1 LDTSGPGGKRA
12 GKLQWVDRRRPATR
26 RSGFSATA
34 SGSEYTRISVE
45 TTVLTPF
52 SRLVVSIDVPGAPVG
67 AILGFGGYVYLDGTA
82 QVTLSSPA
90 AKHVLKIF
98 DAPDWGK
105 FGSQWYSEG
114 TDPTTAELVVSALSQ
129 TTVATALLGG
139 GVIEHEYLAG
149 ARSGL
154 MANMHLFA
162 PEANFYRQSA
172 RVGITTE
179 GVTRPGDPVELN
191 LKRCNRCGR
200 LLPINVNDELK
211 HLSFTN
217 HCVAAHLRPCSH
229 SGFGRLRN
237 NDDGSILQLEYGYQL
252 ECRFCKKFEV
262 NSPHNPKRTAAQMKE
277 DAARRRALELLL
289 AELFG
294 GSPSLLYRQAT
305 GGGELA
311 DDVFN
316 RFGGAC
322 FKCGIALASA
332 RDMHL
337 DHTRPLA
344 LLWPLDAGATALC
357 PTHNSEKRDRPPA
370 EYYDEGELVRLAAI
384 TGIPFAD
391 LVDPRPNGEAIRRLL
406 DRIEWFFDSFLQQP
420 DLQEA
425 RDGKRPADL
434 LVKALRKVLSAA
446 EVEFDIQAAYE
457 NWQAGRSPL

>member
-1 LDTSGPGGKRA
+1 MDTSGPGGKRA

-34 SGSEYTRISVE
+34 SGSEYRRISVE

-52 SRLVVSIDVPGAPVG
+52 SRLVVAIDLPVAPVG
-67 AILGFGGYVYLDGTA
+67 AILGFGGYIYLDGTV

-90 AKHVLKIF
+90 AKHVLKVV

-114 TDPTTAELVVSALSQ
+114 TDSAAAELVVSALSQ

-139 GVIEHEYLAG
+139 GIVEHEYLAD
-149 ARSGL
+149 ARPEL
-154 MANMHLFA
+154 MTNMHEFA
-162 PEANFYRQSA
+162 PEANFYSQSGQV
-172 RVGITTE
+172 RIMIE
-179 GVTRPGDPVELN
+179 GVTRPGDPVELY

-200 LLPINVNDELK
+200 LLPINVNDERK
-211 HLSFTN
+211 HLSFSN
-217 HCVAAHLRPCSH
+217 HCVAAHRRPCSH
-229 SGFGRLRN
+229 SGFGRLRS
-237 NDDGSILQLEYGYQL
+237 NDGGPALDLEYGYQL

-262 NSPHNPKRTAAQMKE
+262 NSAHNPKRSAAQMKE

-289 AELFG
+289 AELLD
-294 GSPSLLYRQAT
+294 GSPSLLYRRAT
-305 GGGELA
+305 GGRELA

-316 RFGGAC
+316 RFEGQC
-322 FKCGIALASA
+322 FKCGIALATA

-344 LLWPLDAGATALC
+344 LLWPLDGSATALC
-357 PTHNSEKRDRPPA
+357 PTHNSEKRDRPPTD
-370 EYYDEGELVRLAAI
+370 YYDEAELTRLAAI
-384 TGIPFAD
+384 TEIPLAD
-391 LVDPRPNGEAIRRLL
+391 LLDPRPNGEVIRRLL
-406 DRIEWFFDSFLQQP
+406 DRIDWFFGTFLRQP
-420 DLQEA
+420 EMQEV

-446 EVEFDIQAAYE
+446 GVEFDIQAAYE
-457 NWQAGRSPL
+457 NWQAGRSPM